1 MKGHKGHRGHKAAGG
16 KMDSPPEGSKEWEE
30 DLKDKPMSY
39 TAKDKVGPEA
49 EERKHGG
56 RAKRKH
62 GGMVKHLGKVHG
74 RKPHV
79 HAGKK
84 PRASGGRTGSNY
96 MPLSSAHKGI
106 EPKAHHSEEVD

>member
-16 KMDSPPEGSKEWEE
+16 KMDSPASGSKEWEE
-30 DLKDKPMSY
+30 DLRIKPEAR
-39 TAKDKVGPEA
+39 TNAAKIDAEA

-56 RAKRKH
+56 RAKRRH

-74 RKPHV
+74 KKPHM

-84 PRASGGRTGSNY
+84 PRAAGGRTGSNFS
-96 MPLSSAHKGI
+96 PLSSAHRGT
-106 EPKAHHSEEVD
+106 EPKAHHSEEID